1 MGSLRAL
8 EAKANGYTTRR
19 KGGGCGRGDLEKGW
33 VKRQGTEVEKS
44 ERRGGVRLVPPPDK
58 RVRTLPRPTATTT
71 ATVERSRALTAEAAR
86 ELDVCGRGEG
96 GEVSSR
102 RTKGRRDD
110 DEEGRRTLGLDR
122 DALGVDGGQVGVLEE
137 RDEVGLGGLLQRT
150 DRRRLEAQVRLE
162 VLGDLAD
169 EALEAADGDDEQVSE
184 VLVGQGS

>member
-19 KGGGCGRGDLEKGW
+19 RGGGCGRGDLEKGW

-44 ERRGGVRLVPPPDK
+44 ERRGGVRLLPPPDK
-58 RVRTLPRPTATTT
+58 RVRTLHRPTATTT

-86 ELDVCGRGEG
+86 ELDVCGRGQE

-102 RTKGRRDD
+102 RTKGR
-110 DEEGRRTLGLDR
+110 DEARRERRTLGLDR

-137 RDEVGLGGLLQRT
+137 RDEVGLGSLLEGH
-150 DRRRLEAQVRLE
+150 DGGRLEPQVGLE
-162 VLGDLAD
+162 VLGDF
-169 EALEAADGDDEQVSE
+169 
-184 VLVGQGS
+184 